1 MVKKRINFAGSST
14 LILKDKSTLTEVIV
28 TAILK
33 PHTVRLAHPYYCLE
47 IKGIASHRTCFMEKM
62 ASILPTGQW
71 YAPSAV
77 IAWYCIVLHSIAWY
91 CMVLHGI
98 AWYCMVLHGIA

>member
-33 PHTVRLAHPYYCLE
+33 PHNVRLAHPYYCLE
-47 IKGIASHRTCFMEKM
+47 IKGIASHRTYFMETNKQTQKNQLQFGQQRGLNLHRVSANFD
-62 ASILPTGQW
+62 ASFHTHRSP
-71 YAPSAV
+71 
-77 IAWYCIVLHSIAWY
+77 
-91 CMVLHGI
+91 
-98 AWYCMVLHGIA
+98 

>member
-47 IKGIASHRTCFMEKM
+47 IKGIASHRTCFMETNKQTQKNQLQFGQQRGFNLHRVSANFD
-62 ASILPTGQW
+62 ASFHTHRSP
-71 YAPSAV
+71 
-77 IAWYCIVLHSIAWY
+77 
-91 CMVLHGI
+91 
-98 AWYCMVLHGIA
+98 

>member
-33 PHTVRLAHPYYCLE
+33 PHNVRLAHPYYCLE
-47 IKGIASHRTCFMEKM
+47 IKGIASHRTCFMETNKQTQKK
-62 ASILPTGQW
+62 L
-71 YAPSAV
+71 
-77 IAWYCIVLHSIAWY
+77 IAI
-91 CMVLHGI
+91 
-98 AWYCMVLHGIA
+98 